1 MAIDDTL
8 PTLDKYA
15 TLMIPE
21 RIPINFQPAS
31 KAGEIPGKLFY
42 GGWTYVLNSKNQKS
56 NKILG
61 CIKKNH
67 KTKIPELIEIEI
79 WDLRY

>member
-1 MAIDDTL
+1 M
-8 PTLDKYA
+8 
-15 TLMIPE
+15 
-21 RIPINFQPAS
+21 
-31 KAGEIPGKLFY
+31 
-42 GGWTYVLNSKNQKS
+42 S

-61 CIKKNH
+61 CIKKDH